1 MSKMYTAH
9 VTSHGGRDGYI
20 HSSDSQLD
28 LAITDPNEDQVEG
41 TNPEQLFA
49 AAYSACFHGALK
61 SIAKS
66 KQLAAKNSEV
76 TANVTLHQEANKEY
90 HLSVQLEVAIPGL
103 EKEKVLELA
112 EAAHQVCPYSKATR
126 DNIEVELKV
135 LETAAK

>member
-20 HSSDSQLD
+20 QSSDSQLD
-28 LAITDPNEDQVEG
+28 LAITDPKEEHAEG

-66 KQLAAKNSEV
+66 KQVAAKDSEV
-76 TANVTLHQEANKEY
+76 TANVTLHQENKEY
-90 HLSVQLEVAIPGL
+90 HLSVELEVAIPGL
-103 EKEKVLELA
+103 EKAKVMELA
-112 EAAHQVCPYSKATR
+112 KAAHQVCPYSNATR
-126 DNIEVELKV
+126 NNIEVELKV
-135 LETAAK
+135 LEAVAK